1 MAKKKN
7 FIVRAYR
14 KLVETRWFY
23 TFTASCTATIVGI
36 SLTIGINSCRE
47 QRRVRQDARESI
59 MQAVS
64 NLHSRSG
71 AIDDYLKQLSLQ
83 DSTFHVAYDLYN
95 DGKEIPDS
103 TAGAFTDALWSYN
116 LHFADKSFEKIF
128 LESYQLWQELDQDD
142 LTSCINGAFYL
153 TDLLEDY
160 YTKHYNQIREEVK
173 HSGISSVDE
182 NSKTV
187 TETLLKNKE
196 FCFYMTSRSGDTRL
210 MKMINEGR
218 YQVLEYIDS
227 ICEAAGYVEAEKAD
241 TTGMLIEKHETTKVV
256 H

>member
-47 QRRVRQDARESI
+47 QRRVRQDARDSI
-59 MQAVS
+59 MQAVN
-64 NLHSRSG
+64 NLHSRSEG
-71 AIDDYLKQLSLQ
+71 IDDYLKQLSLQ
-83 DSTFHVAYDLYN
+83 DSTFQVAYDLYN
-95 DGKEIPDS
+95 DGKEIPD
-103 TAGAFTDALWSYN
+103 TIAGAFTDALWSFCF
-116 LHFADKSFEKIF
+116 HFGDRSFEKIF
-128 LESYQLWQELDQDD
+128 LESYQLWQELDQDE
-142 LTSCINGAFYL
+142 LTKGITAAFYL

-160 YTKHYNQIREEVK
+160 YTKHYNQIREEMK
-173 HSGISSVDE
+173 HSGVRSVDE
-182 NSKTV
+182 DYKTL

-196 FCFYMTSRSGDTRL
+196 FCFYMSARSGDTPL
-210 MKMINEGR
+210 MKMVNEGR
-218 YQVLEYIDS
+218 YQLLEYIDS
-227 ICEAAGYVEAEKAD
+227 ICEAAGYIEAEKAD
-241 TTGMLIEKHETTKVV
+241 TTGLHIEKHETTKVV

>member
-47 QRRVRQDARESI
+47 QRRVRQDARDSI
-59 MQAVS
+59 MQAVD
-64 NLHSRSG
+64 NLHRRSAG
-71 AIDDYLKQLSLQ
+71 IDDYLKQLSLQ
-83 DSTFHVAYDLYN
+83 DSTFQVAYDLYN

-103 TAGAFTDALWSYN
+103 TAYALDDALWSFN
-116 LHFADKSFEKIF
+116 FHFLNKSFEKIF
-128 LESYQLWQELDQDD
+128 LESYQLWQELDQDE
-142 LTSCINGAFYL
+142 LTRNINTAFDL

-160 YTKHYNQIREEVK
+160 YTKHYNQIREEIK
-173 HSGISSVDE
+173 HSGVSSMDE
-182 NSKTV
+182 DSKTL

-196 FCFYMTSRSGDTRL
+196 FCFYMSTRSVDTRV
-210 MKMINEGR
+210 MKMTNEIR
-218 YQVLEYIDS
+218 YKLLEYIDS

-241 TTGMLIEKHETTKVV
+241 TTGLLFEKHEKL
-256 H
+256 